1 MVFSVFAVDYAHD
14 EGAKYV
20 GFGTDGSA
28 LGRLVETPIPF
39 IAKWTLFGLVNFIS
53 PDNGFASP
61 TIRSILILVIC
72 LVMGVF
78 VGVFIQS
85 AIYKADGPLMSM
97 LSVGFVTLLALL
109 AIAVSFAG
117 GAAPYLIVL
126 GVIMVAM
133 SQRHLVQDR
142 KRGNYWIA
150 NGEPNPSPIVYS
162 AGALMFPAGWILSS
176 WAISLP
182 A

>member
-1 MVFSVFAVDYAHD
+1 M
-14 EGAKYV
+14 
-20 GFGTDGSA
+20 
-28 LGRLVETPIPF
+28 
-39 IAKWTLFGLVNFIS
+39 NFIG
-53 PDNGFASP
+53 PDNAFASP

-78 VGVFIQS
+78 VGVFIQT
-85 AIYKADGPLMSM
+85 AIYKGNAPLMSM

-109 AIAVSFAG
+109 AIAISFAG
-117 GAAPYLIVL
+117 GAAPYLVVL
-126 GVIMVAM
+126 GVMMVAM
-133 SQRHLVQDR
+133 SQRQLVQDR
-142 KRGNYWIA
+142 KRGKYWMA

-162 AGALMFPAGWILSS
+162 TGALMFPAGWILTS

>member
-1 MVFSVFAVDYAHD
+1 M
-14 EGAKYV
+14 
-20 GFGTDGSA
+20 
-28 LGRLVETPIPF
+28 
-39 IAKWTLFGLVNFIS
+39 WTLFGLVNFID
-53 PDNGFASP
+53 PDNSLAEP
-61 TIRSILILVIC
+61 TTRTILILVIC

-78 VGVFIQS
+78 VGVFIQT
-85 AIYKADGPLMSM
+85 AIYKGNAPLMSK
-97 LSVGFVTLLALL
+97 LSMGFVTLLALL

-117 GAAPYLIVL
+117 GAAPYLVVP

-133 SQRHLVQDR
+133 SQRQLVQDR
-142 KRGNYWIA
+142 KRGKYWMA

-162 AGALMFPAGWILSS
+162 VGALMFPAGWILAS